1 MNNEIVNPS
10 KGKELRDL
18 ARSNP
23 EKAYRYLEENKQL
36 WIQIATKDPFDSA
49 DALEEFE
56 PIGAGKLITELP
68 TLTAVKIFESLRPRA
83 IIEIVES
90 LDDKNVE
97 EIFKQMDT
105 EDVVDVLERSTDDE
119 TDEILEILDK
129 STKLNIDRRLSYPE
143 DSVGRQMSEEVAKI
157 STGLT
162 VKDALKELKSLHN
175 NVEDLIYVYSVDKE
189 NRLTGVIS
197 FREIVFANEDDL
209 IKNVMIQD
217 PVFVNPSSDQ
227 EEAAGLIRQY
237 ELLAL
242 PVIDKDNK
250 LIGQITINSALDVI
264 QTEIAEDFS
273 QSFGAGA
280 EETIFTPIQK
290 SIRSR
295 LPWIAIN
302 MVLAFIVSFLIFQ
315 FEETITSNVLLAAL
329 MPVVA
334 LIGGSSGAQYLAIV
348 LRALARND
356 VSEARVLDVIGKQT
370 LIGIINGILV
380 GTFSFLILSF
390 VGLSDFSLALGSAVF
405 TNIFIGNLFGSSIP
419 LILKRLGFDPALA
432 SNIFLTLITDI
443 AGFGGFL
450 AIALLLL

>member
-56 PIGAGKLITELP
+56 PIEAGKLITELP

-90 LDDKNVE
+90 LDDKDVE

-162 VKDALKELKSLHN
+162 VKDALKELKSLHK

-290 SIRSR
+290 SIQSR

-334 LIGGSSGAQYLAIV
+334 LIGGSSGAQSLAIV
-348 LRALARND
+348 IRALARND

-390 VGLSDFSLALGSAVF
+390 VGLGDFSLALGSAVF
-405 TNIFIGNLFGSSIP
+405 TNIFIGNFFGSSIP
-419 LILKRLGFDPALA
+419 LILKKLGFDPALA
-432 SNIFLTLITDI
+432 SNIFLTLVTDI

>member
-56 PIGAGKLITELP
+56 PSEAGKLISELP
-68 TLTAVKIFESLRPRA
+68 TLISVKIFGSLRPRA

-90 LDDKNVE
+90 LDDTGVE

-250 LIGQITINSALDVI
+250 LVGQITINSALDVI

-334 LIGGSSGAQYLAIV
+334 LIGGNSGAQSLAIV
-348 LRALARND
+348 IRALARND

-390 VGLSDFSLALGSAVF
+390 VGLGDFSLALGSAVF
-405 TNIFIGNLFGSSIP
+405 TNIFIGNFFGSSIP
-419 LILKRLGFDPALA
+419 LILKKLGFDPALA
-432 SNIFLTLITDI
+432 SNIFLTLVTDI

>member
-1 MNNEIVNPS
+1 M
-10 KGKELRDL
+10 
-18 ARSNP
+18 
-23 EKAYRYLEENKQL
+23 
-36 WIQIATKDPFDSA
+36 
-49 DALEEFE
+49 
-56 PIGAGKLITELP
+56 
-68 TLTAVKIFESLRPRA
+68 TAVKIFESLRPRA

-90 LDDKNVE
+90 LDDKDVE

-175 NVEDLIYVYSVDKE
+175 NVEDIIYVYSVDKE

-334 LIGGSSGAQYLAIV
+334 LIGGSSGAQSLAIV
-348 LRALARND
+348 IRALARND

-380 GTFSFLILSF
+380 GTFSFFILSF
-390 VGLSDFSLALGSAVF
+390 VGLGDFSLALGSAVF
-405 TNIFIGNLFGSSIP
+405 TNIFIGNFFGSSIP
-419 LILKRLGFDPALA
+419 LILKKLGFDPALA
-432 SNIFLTLITDI
+432 SNIFLTLVTDI

>member
-23 EKAYRYLEENKQL
+23 EKAYRYIEENKQL

-56 PIGAGKLITELP
+56 PIEAGKLITELP

-162 VKDALKELKSLHN
+162 VKDALKELKLLHN

-334 LIGGSSGAQYLAIV
+334 LIGGSSGAQSLAIV
-348 LRALARND
+348 IRALARND

-390 VGLSDFSLALGSAVF
+390 VGLGDFSLALGSAVF
-405 TNIFIGNLFGSSIP
+405 TNIFIGNFFGSSIP
-419 LILKRLGFDPALA
+419 LILKKLGFDPALA
-432 SNIFLTLITDI
+432 SNIFLTLVTDI

>member
-1 MNNEIVNPS
+1 MNDEIVNPL

-23 EKAYRYLEENKQL
+23 EKALRYLEENKQL

-56 PIGAGKLITELP
+56 PSEAGKLITELP
-68 TLTAVKIFESLRPRA
+68 TLISVKIFESLRPRA

-90 LDDKNVE
+90 LDDTDVE

-162 VKDALKELKSLHN
+162 VKDALKQLKSLHN

-189 NRLTGVIS
+189 NKLTGVIS
-197 FREIVFANEDDL
+197 FREIVFADEDDL

-264 QTEIAEDFS
+264 QTEIAEDFT

-295 LPWIAIN
+295 LPWITIN

-334 LIGGSSGAQYLAIV
+334 LIGGSSGAQSLAIV
-348 LRALARND
+348 IRALARND
-356 VSEARVLDVIGKQT
+356 VSEARVLEVIGKQT

-380 GTFSFLILSF
+380 GTFSFLVLSS

-405 TNIFIGNLFGSSIP
+405 TNILIGNLFGSSIP
-419 LILKRLGFDPALA
+419 LILKKLGFDPALA
-432 SNIFLTLITDI
+432 SNIFLTLVTDI

-450 AIALLLL
+450 TIALILL

>member
-1 MNNEIVNPS
+1 MNDEIVNPL

-23 EKAYRYLEENKQL
+23 EKAFKYLEENKQL

-56 PIGAGKLITELP
+56 PSEAGKLISELP
-68 TLTAVKIFESLRPRA
+68 TLISVKIFGSLRPRA

-90 LDDKNVE
+90 LDDTGVE

-189 NRLTGVIS
+189 NKLTGVIS

-290 SIRSR
+290 SIQSR

-334 LIGGSSGAQYLAIV
+334 LIGGSSGAQSLAIV
-348 LRALARND
+348 IRALARND
-356 VSEARVLDVIGKQT
+356 VSEARVLEVIGKQT

-380 GTFSFLILSF
+380 GTFSFLVLSF

-405 TNIFIGNLFGSSIP
+405 TNILIGNLFGSSIP
-419 LILKRLGFDPALA
+419 LILKKLGFDPALA
-432 SNIFLTLITDI
+432 SNIFLTLVTDI

-450 AIALLLL
+450 AIALILL

>member
-56 PIGAGKLITELP
+56 PIEAGKLITELP

-334 LIGGSSGAQYLAIV
+334 LIGGSSGAQSLAIV
-348 LRALARND
+348 IRALARND
-356 VSEARVLDVIGKQT
+356 VSEARVLEVIGKQT

-380 GTFSFLILSF
+380 GTLSFLVLSF

-405 TNIFIGNLFGSSIP
+405 TNILIGNLFGSSIP
-419 LILKRLGFDPALA
+419 LILKKLGFDPALA
-432 SNIFLTLITDI
+432 SNIFLTLVTDI

-450 AIALLLL
+450 AIALILL

>member
-18 ARSNP
+18 ARYNP

-56 PIGAGKLITELP
+56 PIEAGKLITELP

-334 LIGGSSGAQYLAIV
+334 LIGGSSGAQSLAIV
-348 LRALARND
+348 IRALARND

-380 GTFSFLILSF
+380 GTFSFFILSF
-390 VGLSDFSLALGSAVF
+390 VGLGDFSLALGSAVF
-405 TNIFIGNLFGSSIP
+405 TNIFIGNFFGSSIP
-419 LILKRLGFDPALA
+419 LILKKLGFDPALA
-432 SNIFLTLITDI
+432 SNIFLTLVTDI

>member
-1 MNNEIVNPS
+1 MNNEIVNPL

-23 EKAYRYLEENKQL
+23 ENAYRYLEENKQL

-56 PIGAGKLITELP
+56 PAEAGRLITELP
-68 TLTAVKIFESLRPRA
+68 TLIAVKIFESLRPRA

-90 LDDKNVE
+90 LNDTDVE

-162 VKDALKELKSLHN
+162 VKEALKELKSLHN

-217 PVFVNPSSDQ
+217 PIFVNPSSDQ

-242 PVIDKDNK
+242 PVIDKNNK

-264 QTEIAEDFS
+264 ETEIAEDFS

-290 SIRSR
+290 SIQSR

-334 LIGGSSGAQYLAIV
+334 LIGGSSGAQSLAIV
-348 LRALARND
+348 IRALARND
-356 VSEARVLDVIGKQT
+356 VSEARVFEVIGKQT

-380 GTFSFLILSF
+380 GTFSFLILNF

>member
-1 MNNEIVNPS
+1 MNNEIVNPL

-23 EKAYRYLEENKQL
+23 ENAYRYLEENKQL

-56 PIGAGKLITELP
+56 PIEAGRLITELP
-68 TLTAVKIFESLRPRA
+68 TLIAVKIFESLRPRA

-90 LDDKNVE
+90 LNDTDVE

-162 VKDALKELKSLHN
+162 VKEALKELKSLHN

-217 PVFVNPSSDQ
+217 PIFVNPSSDQ

-242 PVIDKDNK
+242 PVIDKNNK

-264 QTEIAEDFS
+264 ETEIAEDFS

-334 LIGGSSGAQYLAIV
+334 LIGGSSGAQSLAIV
-348 LRALARND
+348 IRALARND
-356 VSEARVLDVIGKQT
+356 VSEARVFEVIGKQT

-380 GTFSFLILSF
+380 GTFSFLILNF

>member
-56 PIGAGKLITELP
+56 PIEAGKLITELP

-90 LDDKNVE
+90 LDDKDVE

-162 VKDALKELKSLHN
+162 VKDALKELKLLHN

-334 LIGGSSGAQYLAIV
+334 LIGGSSGAQSLAIV
-348 LRALARND
+348 IRALARND

-380 GTFSFLILSF
+380 GTFSFFILSF
-390 VGLSDFSLALGSAVF
+390 VGLGDFSLALGSAVF

-419 LILKRLGFDPALA
+419 LILKKLGFDPALA
-432 SNIFLTLITDI
+432 SNIFLTLVTDI

>member
-56 PIGAGKLITELP
+56 PSEAGKLITELP
-68 TLTAVKIFESLRPRA
+68 TLISVKIFGSLRPRA

-90 LDDKNVE
+90 LDDTDVE

-334 LIGGSSGAQYLAIV
+334 LIGGSSGAQSLAIV
-348 LRALARND
+348 IRALARND

-370 LIGIINGILV
+370 LIGIINGVLV
-380 GTFSFLILSF
+380 GTFSFFILSF
-390 VGLSDFSLALGSAVF
+390 VGLGDFSLALGSAVF
-405 TNIFIGNLFGSSIP
+405 TNIFIGNFFGSSIP
-419 LILKRLGFDPALA
+419 LILKKLGFDPALA
-432 SNIFLTLITDI
+432 SNIFLTLVTDI

>member
-1 MNNEIVNPS
+1 MNNEIVNPL

-23 EKAYRYLEENKQL
+23 ENAYRYLEENKQL

-56 PIGAGKLITELP
+56 PIEAGRLITELP
-68 TLTAVKIFESLRPRA
+68 TLIAVKIFESLRPRA

-90 LDDKNVE
+90 LNDTDVE

-162 VKDALKELKSLHN
+162 VKEALKELKSLHN

-217 PVFVNPSSDQ
+217 PIFVNPSSDQ

-242 PVIDKDNK
+242 PVIDKNNK

-264 QTEIAEDFS
+264 ETEIAEDFS

-334 LIGGSSGAQYLAIV
+334 LIGGSSGAQSLAIV
-348 LRALARND
+348 IRALARND
-356 VSEARVLDVIGKQT
+356 VSEARVLEVIGKQT

>member
-23 EKAYRYLEENKQL
+23 EKACRYLEENKQL

-56 PIGAGKLITELP
+56 PIEAGKLITELP

-90 LDDKNVE
+90 LDDKDVE

-290 SIRSR
+290 SIQSR

-334 LIGGSSGAQYLAIV
+334 LIGGSSGAQSLAIV
-348 LRALARND
+348 IRALARND

-390 VGLSDFSLALGSAVF
+390 VGLGDFSLALGSAVF
-405 TNIFIGNLFGSSIP
+405 TNIFIGNFFGSSIP
-419 LILKRLGFDPALA
+419 LILKKLGFDPALA
-432 SNIFLTLITDI
+432 SNIFLTLVTDI